1 MGFPFR
7 RRGVVRNQARLHA
20 QADFSR
26 SIDIRSGAAKC
37 PRMLFGSR
45 RPSPLPALAGALAP
59 IWILSGTVVFGA
71 LRSNYDA
78 SHAISELGGQGSTNA
93 VAWNVIGFGGTA
105 LLHALYSVAIAAVLG
120 RGWLFRLTVLQAL
133 GVAGSGVFSCD
144 PGCPPVMVTWQGWVH
159 TTAGLTYFAATCV
172 LPVLAWHT
180 FRRRADFRPL
190 AQVSLVAGVV
200 LIALFLAGPFVFEPE
215 RIGIWQRVT
224 TVLSGAWAAAVAL
237 RLGTL
242 LGRDSRGATTTPAA
256 PAGAHG

>member
-1 MGFPFR
+1 
-7 RRGVVRNQARLHA
+7 
-20 QADFSR
+20 
-26 SIDIRSGAAKC
+26 
-37 PRMLFGSR
+37 MLFGSD
-45 RPSPLPALAGALAP
+45 RPSPFLALAGALAP
-59 IWILSGTVVFGA
+59 IWILSGAVVFGA
-71 LRSNYDA
+71 LRSDYDA
-78 SHAISELGGQGSTNA
+78 SHAISELGQQGSTNA
-93 VAWNVIGFGGTA
+93 VVWNIIGFGGTA
-105 LLHALYSVAIAAVLG
+105 LLYALYSVAMAAVLG

-133 GVAGSGVFSCD
+133 GAAGSGLFSCD

-159 TTAGLTYFAATCV
+159 TTTGLTYFAATCV
-172 LPVLAWHT
+172 LPVLAWDT

-242 LGRDSRGATTTPAA
+242 LGRDSRGATTTPAS